1 MHGPPLVAWLLVAL
15 STAAGAACLLR
26 RQARDEALMALGM
39 AVMAVPVSVLDPR
52 PWGTPVFTAVFALT
66 ALRALLLARRSG
78 HHLHHS
84 VSSAAMVYMTLA
96 MAGSGSGGAHSGHS
110 AHAAAGTPLLTGA
123 LLLYFAAYVLL
134 TGVRLVTAPGDVP
147 GLPHVVA
154 PPLSPV
160 VAPPLPPVR
169 SPGALARA
177 IRLGPSPVL
186 APAVAGPAG
195 PAARVPLRHAPEV
208 AAACRVSMALGMFA
222 MLLAL

>member
-15 STAAGAACLLR
+15 SAAAGAACLLR

-39 AVMAVPVSVLDPR
+39 AVMAVPVSVFDPR

-84 VSSAAMVYMTLA
+84 VSSAAMVYMALA
-96 MAGSGSGGAHSGHS
+96 MAGAGPGSAHEEHS
-110 AHAAAGTPLLTGA
+110 AHAAAGAPLLTGA

-134 TGVRLVTAPGDVP
+134 AGVRLVTAPGDVP
-147 GLPHVVA
+147 GLPRVA
-154 PPLSPV
+154 
-160 VAPPLPPVR
+160 APALP
-169 SPGALARA
+169 PGALAHA
-177 IRLGPSPVL
+177 IRPAPSPVL
-186 APAVAGPAG
+186 APAVAGLPA
-195 PAARVPLRHAPEV
+195 AVARVPLRHAPEV

>member
-15 STAAGAACLLR
+15 SAAAGAACLLR

-39 AVMAVPVSVLDPR
+39 AVMAVPVSVFDPR
-52 PWGTPVFTAVFALT
+52 PWGTPVFTAVFAVT

-96 MAGSGSGGAHSGHS
+96 MAGAGSGGAHEEHS

-134 TGVRLVTAPGDVP
+134 AGVRLVTAPGDVP
-147 GLPHVVA
+147 GLPRVTA
-154 PPLSPV
+154 P
-160 VAPPLPPVR
+160 ALPPVR
-169 SPGALARA
+169 PPGALARA
-177 IRLGPSPVL
+177 IRLDPSPVL
-186 APAVAGPAG
+186 APAVAGL
-195 PAARVPLRHAPEV
+195 PAAAARLPLRHAPEV

>member
-15 STAAGAACLLR
+15 SAAAGAACLLR

-39 AVMAVPVSVLDPR
+39 AVMAVPVSVFDPR

-84 VSSAAMVYMTLA
+84 VSSAAMVYMALA
-96 MAGSGSGGAHSGHS
+96 MAGAGPGGAHEEHS
-110 AHAAAGTPLLTGA
+110 AHAAAGAPLLTGA

-134 TGVRLVTAPGDVP
+134 AGVRLVTAPGDVP
-147 GLPHVVA
+147 GLPRVA
-154 PPLSPV
+154 
-160 VAPPLPPVR
+160 APALP
-169 SPGALARA
+169 PGALAHA
-177 IRLGPSPVL
+177 IRPAPSPVL
-186 APAVAGPAG
+186 APAVAGLPA
-195 PAARVPLRHAPEV
+195 AVARVPLRHAPEV